1 MDTAAGVMSASDARV
16 DAVLQG
22 DVGTLDAIVDDFYG
36 GDAGKVR
43 DAGDDANEGK
53 EGRVA
58 SMIERARGRARREDD
73 ARVKGTMDGFPA
85 RRGRDAA
92 RAGRDATTTRDR
104 AKSDRWSRVGTIG
117 SVSRSRASAMVKRY
131 RRHEGL
137 TKTKTR
143 AFLF

>member
-73 ARVKGTMDGFPA
+73 ARVK
-85 RRGRDAA
+85 
-92 RAGRDATTTRDR
+92 TTTR
-104 AKSDRWSRVGTIG
+104 
-117 SVSRSRASAMVKRY
+117 
-131 RRHEGL
+131 
-137 TKTKTR
+137 
-143 AFLF
+143 

>member
-43 DAGDDANEGK
+43 DAGDDANEGG

-58 SMIERARGRARREDD
+58 SMIERARGTARRGDD
-73 ARVKGTMDGFPA
+73 ARVKWTMDGFPA
-85 RRGRDAA
+85 RR
-92 RAGRDATTTRDR
+92 GRDATTTRDR
-104 AKSDRWSRVGTIG
+104 AKSDGWSRVGTIG
-117 SVSRSRASAMVKRY
+117 SVSRSRARAMVKRY

-143 AFLF
+143 AFVF

>member
-1 MDTAAGVMSASDARV
+1 M
-16 DAVLQG
+16 
-22 DVGTLDAIVDDFYG
+22 DAIVDDFYG

-43 DAGDDANEGK
+43 DAGEDANEAN

-58 SMIERARGRARREDD
+58 SMIERARGTTRRGDD
-73 ARVKGTMDGFPA
+73 ARVKETMDGFPA
-85 RRGRDAA
+85 RRGRDGA
-92 RAGRDATTTRDR
+92 RGGRAATTTRDR

-117 SVSRSRASAMVKRY
+117 IVSRSRARAMVERY

>member
-1 MDTAAGVMSASDARV
+1 MSASDARV

-43 DAGDDANEGK
+43 DAGEDANEAN

-58 SMIERARGRARREDD
+58 SMIERARGTTRRGDD
-73 ARVKGTMDGFPA
+73 ARVKETMDGFPA
-85 RRGRDAA
+85 RRGRDGA
-92 RAGRDATTTRDR
+92 RGGRDATTTRDR
-104 AKSDRWSRVGTIG
+104 AKSDRSSCVGTIG
-117 SVSRSRASAMVKRY
+117 IVSRSRPRAMVERY
-131 RRHEGL
+131 RQHEGL

>member
-53 EGRVA
+53 EERVA
-58 SMIERARGRARREDD
+58 SMIERARGTARREDD

-85 RRGRDAA
+85 RRGRDDA
-92 RAGRDATTTRDR
+92 RAGEETRRRRGIERRVIVGR
-104 AKSDRWSRVGTIG
+104 AWERSVVFRARERARW
-117 SVSRSRASAMVKRY
+117 
-131 RRHEGL
+131 
-137 TKTKTR
+137 
-143 AFLF
+143 

>member
-92 RAGRDATTTRDR
+92 CGEETRRRRGIERRVIVGRAWERSVVFR
-104 AKSDRWSRVGTIG
+104 ARERARW
-117 SVSRSRASAMVKRY
+117 
-131 RRHEGL
+131 
-137 TKTKTR
+137 
-143 AFLF
+143 